1 MITAIQ
7 VSSLREIHDLLAW
20 VIVVGNGMAGLWA
33 LIAHRF
39 TKVRHQLLWWLTG
52 IAQVAI
58 AIQVSVGVGF
68 MVKENIDTPQFHLFY
83 GFVAL
88 ITVGIAYSYRQSLRQ
103 HMYLLYGGSG
113 LFLMGLGI
121 RAMLLGNT

>member
-7 VSSLREIHDLLAW
+7 LSSLRDIHELLAW
-20 VIVVGNGMAGLWA
+20 VIEIGNGVTGFWA
-33 LIAHRF
+33 LAAHRF
-39 TKVRHQLLWWLTG
+39 TRVRHQFLWWLTG
-52 IAQVAI
+52 IAQAAI
-58 AIQVSVGVGF
+58 AIQVSVGVGY

-88 ITVGIAYSYRQSLRQ
+88 VTVGIAYSYRQSLR
-103 HMYLLYGGSG
+103 HYIYLLYGGSG